1 MTIAFVERAAAAADR
16 VDSVFLFILA
26 LSVAFLV
33 GITLTMIY
41 FVVRYRRSRN
51 PKPQDIRGHAGL
63 EVAWTAVPLIL
74 FLAMFY
80 FGWTSYG
87 YIRNIPR
94 DAMWV
99 KVTGKQWSWD
109 FEYPNGKKT
118 DKLYAALE
126 RPVALEVVS
135 ADVIHGFYVPAFRL
149 KIDAVPGKKNFAWF
163 QPTRLGS
170 YDIQC
175 TVICGAGHAYMLS
188 KVVVVEEREFRRW
201 YDGGDDEPRPEPART
216 ASAEGVQGP
225 PDHPG
230 LVVLKE
236 RQCLACHSLDGAVM
250 VGPTF
255 KGLYGAEVLVRA
267 GDVERRAIVDEA
279 YLARA
284 IRDPESEVRRGYPSS
299 MPHFA
304 LSDEELRSVIE
315 YLRTLR

>member
-1 MTIAFVERAAAAADR
+1 MEFLETAAAAAEK

-33 GITLTMIY
+33 GITLTMVY
-41 FVVRYRRSRN
+41 FVVRYSRSRN
-51 PKPQDIRGHAGL
+51 PKPKDIRGHAGL
-63 EVAWTAVPLIL
+63 EIAWTVVPLVL
-74 FLAMFY
+74 FLGMFY

-94 DAMWV
+94 DAMLV
-99 KVTGKQWSWD
+99 KVTGRQWAWE

-126 RPVALEVVS
+126 KPMALEVVS

-188 KVVVVEEREFRRW
+188 KVVVVEEKEFRRW
-201 YDGGDDEPRPEPART
+201 YDGGQDEPPPEPVRT
-216 ASAEGVQGP
+216 ASALPGKETP
-225 PDHPG
+225 RHPG
-230 LVVLKE
+230 LAVLEEKE
-236 RQCLACHSLDGAVM
+236 CLACHSLDGAVM

-255 KGLYGAEVLVRA
+255 KGLYGSEVVVRS
-267 GDVERRAIVDEA
+267 GGVERRAVVDEG
-279 YLARA
+279 YLQRA
-284 IRDPESEVRRGYPSS
+284 IREPESEVRRGYPSS
-299 MPHFA
+299 MPHVA
-304 LSDEELRSVIE
+304 LSDEELRAVIE